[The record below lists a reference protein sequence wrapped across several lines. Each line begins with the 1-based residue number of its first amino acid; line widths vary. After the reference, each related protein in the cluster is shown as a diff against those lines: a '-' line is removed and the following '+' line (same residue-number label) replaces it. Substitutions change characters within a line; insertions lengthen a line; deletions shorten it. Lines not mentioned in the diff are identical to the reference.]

1 MLKLHHDMVTY
12 NTLGIGNK
20 SFNQTIQQNH
30 HGITPPS
37 LHHHH
42 TTTVIPQQTN
52 REGYRMKLAE
62 ALQERADLNRNIEQL
77 RKRLNSNVLVQ
88 EGERTAE
95 EPERLKRELDAS
107 VERLAYLISRINLTN
122 SQTKVDGRTLTELIA
137 RKDALI
143 MKIGVYKDIVYTG
156 SQTSYRAR
164 NTEIKIKA
172 AISVTDWQDEIDKMA
187 KELRLLDNKLQE
199 NNWGTEL
206 IE

>member
-1 MLKLHHDMVTY
+1 
-12 NTLGIGNK
+12 
-20 SFNQTIQQNH
+20 
-30 HGITPPS
+30 
-37 LHHHH
+37 
-42 TTTVIPQQTN
+42 
-52 REGYRMKLAE
+52 MKLAE

-95 EPERLKRELDAS
+95 RELDAS

-143 MKIGVYKDIVYTG
+143 LKIGVYKDIVYTG